1 MSDEQKK
8 QQSQQQIN
16 ESSKPLRERE
26 IRVKNENQGG
36 DGTKETIRSRDTNRT
51 DS

>member
-1 MSDEQKK
+1 MSEEQKK

-16 ESSKPLRERE
+16 ESSKRQRVDV
-26 IRVKNENQGG
+26 IKVKNENRGG
-36 DGTKETIRSRDTNRT
+36 DGTRETIRNRDNSRT